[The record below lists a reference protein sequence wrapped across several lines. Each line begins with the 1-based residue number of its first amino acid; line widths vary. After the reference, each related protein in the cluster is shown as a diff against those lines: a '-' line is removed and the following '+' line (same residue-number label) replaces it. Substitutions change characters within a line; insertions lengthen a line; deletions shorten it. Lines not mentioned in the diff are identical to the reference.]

1 MSQQLPFNSASYYHL
16 LAEHK
21 VMGCRNR
28 TSGKFYFPPRPMCTT
43 SYTEDMEW
51 EEVSGKGEIIAFTV
65 ITVAPTHMI
74 EAGYSRQNP
83 YCAAI
88 VRLQEGPAIS
98 AQILGLDFSMPE
110 QSIKIGTPVKAT
122 FIERGGSP
130 ERSDGPGKRTFLAF
144 EVVE

>member
-110 QSIKIGTPVKAT
+110 QSIKIGTPVKAA